1 MPVEARGNSPTM
13 ESTDNPQKGSSVK
26 GLYPIRAGT
35 GSGCWHWPTPREA
48 LTIVFCAQE
57 DTELLDDEFSLASR
71 SRSNLSK
78 GVDVRIDMPY
88 SVSFGVGYAL
98 GPVAA
103 ASVLIWIGVWDL
115 QNLYLYPDNDFVSG
129 LISVAIAVP
138 LTVIVHLMARR
149 ENHDNKGVLYVM
161 CISVCGIE
169 YWRGVWMLWE
179 TCVLPDNLP
188 LQSVLAVV
196 LGWAILMLTDN
207 FTARIAGPSVMFPH
221 VEEPDALDPAH
232 GDYTDVLEAL
242 EAVHATNS
250 RPPNVVGEVDGCP
263 LEKII

>member
-1 MPVEARGNSPTM
+1 
-13 ESTDNPQKGSSVK
+13 
-26 GLYPIRAGT
+26 
-35 GSGCWHWPTPREA
+35 
-48 LTIVFCAQE
+48 
-57 DTELLDDEFSLASR
+57 
-71 SRSNLSK
+71 
-78 GVDVRIDMPY
+78 
-88 SVSFGVGYAL
+88 
-98 GPVAA
+98 
-103 ASVLIWIGVWDL
+103 VWDL
-115 QNLYLYPDNDFVSG
+115 QNIYLYPNNDFVSG

-138 LTVIVHLMARR
+138 LTVVVHLMARR
-149 ENHDNKGVLYVM
+149 EHHDNKGILYVM

-179 TCVLPDNLP
+179 TCVLPDNRP

-221 VEEPDALDPAH
+221 IEEPDALDPVH

-242 EAVHATNS
+242 EAVYATTNS
-250 RPPNVVGEVDGCP
+250 LPPPHAVAEVDGCP